1 MTIQNDLPEFGE
13 CKKKSSI
20 KGLFPMALPDPEK
33 YVDGE
38 RIMVCIYFVKK
49 NNSLVIDGGFVK
61 KSLGLSK
68 TRKKKVEES
77 KSLKSKEVG
86 QIEI

>member
-1 MTIQNDLPEFGE
+1 
-13 CKKKSSI
+13 
-20 KGLFPMALPDPEK
+20 
-33 YVDGE
+33 
-38 RIMVCIYFVKK
+38 MVCIYFVKK